1 MLGILGGGQL
11 GKMLAADAVRPPAP
25 ATQQTPKACQSL
37 WHQLDPQE
45 LPEAGQVHAACA
57 VPSVSP
63 LQTATTGMPVLCQSR
78 RAPMQSSSM
87 EHHGDS
93 CLPELASMSLMQA
106 RMGIKIEVLDPTPDC
121 PASVV
126 AKQTLGS
133 FKEPASIR
141 YM

>member
-11 GKMLAADAVRPPAP
+11 GKMLAADAGETSCPCLR
-25 ATQQTPKACQSL
+25 QQTPKACQSL

-106 RMGIKIEVLDPTPDC
+106 RMGIKIEVLDPH
-121 PASVV
+121 A
-126 AKQTLGS
+126 
-133 FKEPASIR
+133 
-141 YM
+141 